1 MTQQVGGI
9 YGIRSVSHP
18 ERIYIGSARNIR
30 QRKSTHLWDLRKGR
44 HSNDKLQHH
53 YNKYGEGDLVF
64 EPIVKCDVEDL
75 IRAEQVFIN
84 LFNPWFNICV
94 TAGSNLGMRR
104 TAEARKKMSQAK
116 LGNKINLGRLLSEE
130 HKQKLSNAHKGKVLS
145 EDHRQ
150 KISHS
155 LKGRIKSME
164 TRRRMSEAHK
174 AMAAVPPSRLGVKYT
189 EEQKRV
195 IQKRRAKTIA
205 GKKTKTNKANE
216 AGY

>member
-1 MTQQVGGI
+1 MSQQTSGI
-9 YGIRSVSHP
+9 YGIRSISHP
-18 ERIYIGSARNIR
+18 ERIYIGSARDVR
-30 QRKSTHLWDLRKGR
+30 QRKSTHLWDLRKDR

-64 EPIVKCDVEDL
+64 ELIIKCDVGDL
-75 IRAEQVFIN
+75 IRAEQAFIN

-94 TAGSNLGMRR
+94 TAGSSLGMRR
-104 TAEARKKMSQAK
+104 TAKARKKMSQAK

-130 HKQKLSNAHKGKVLS
+130 HKKKLSDAHKGRALS
-145 EDHRQ
+145 EGHRQ

-155 LKGRIKSME
+155 LKDVRKSME
-164 TRRRMSEAHK
+164 AKRRMSEVHK
-174 AMAAVPPSRLGVKYT
+174 AMAVTPPSRLGVKYT

-195 IQKRRAKTIA
+195 MQEKRAKTIA
-205 GKKTKTNKANE
+205 SKKTKTSEANE